1 MSLRGR
7 PAGWRTAAIASPAWQ
22 AIAGGLR
29 TIALALLA
37 AGLLSLPAAPAGAAT
52 NAAQKVAVYRGAA
65 GCRGCSEMVVDAL
78 RATGLPLT
86 IVYVG
91 EREPLHVTPATLRDV
106 DLYIQPGGGQ
116 DIAAAYAALG
126 DEGAAAL
133 RDFVSGGRGFLGL
146 CMGAYLADR
155 DGIGLVDVAL
165 QSEVGRPR
173 SGIGDE
179 GDHTIAI
186 RWDGTWQRV
195 YYQDGPFLTGSAA
208 DGFVPIARYGN
219 GDVAIARYRHGRGTV
234 VLAGPHPEAD
244 ERWMDAAA
252 DVAPQDNLRRL
263 LRLFPGLGARAE
275 ARPALR

>member
-7 PAGWRTAAIASPAWQ
+7 PTGWRAAIASPAWSGS
-22 AIAGGLR
+22 AGGLR
-29 TIALALLA
+29 TIALALLV
-37 AGLLSLPAAPAGAAT
+37 AGLLALPAAPASAAVGAAP
-52 NAAQKVAVYRGAA
+52 KVAVYRGAA

-116 DIAAAYAALG
+116 DIPAAYAALG
-126 DEGAAAL
+126 DDGAAAL
-133 RDFVSGGRGFLGL
+133 RDFVSGGKGFLGL

-173 SGIGDE
+173 SGIDDE

-208 DGFVPIARYGN
+208 DGFVPIAQYGN

-244 ERWMDAAA
+244 ERWMDEAG

-275 ARPALR
+275 APPPVR

>member
-1 MSLRGR
+1 M
-7 PAGWRTAAIASPAWQ
+7 
-22 AIAGGLR
+22 AGGLR
-29 TIALALLA
+29 TIALVLLA
-37 AGLLSLPAAPAGAAT
+37 VGLLVLPAAPAGAAVAS
-52 NAAQKVAVYRGAA
+52 AAPKVAVYRGAA

-91 EREPLHVTPATLRDV
+91 EREALHVTPATLRDV
-106 DLYIQPGGGQ
+106 DVYIQPGGGQ
-116 DIAAAYAALG
+116 DIPAAYAALG
-126 DEGAAAL
+126 DAGAAAL
-133 RDFVSGGRGFLGL
+133 RDFVSGGKGFLGL

-173 SGIGDE
+173 SGIDDE

-208 DGFVPIARYGN
+208 DGFVPVAQYGN

-244 ERWMDAAA
+244 ERWMDEEDDED

-263 LRLFPGLGARAE
+263 LRLFPGLGAGA
-275 ARPALR
+275 AAAPAVR